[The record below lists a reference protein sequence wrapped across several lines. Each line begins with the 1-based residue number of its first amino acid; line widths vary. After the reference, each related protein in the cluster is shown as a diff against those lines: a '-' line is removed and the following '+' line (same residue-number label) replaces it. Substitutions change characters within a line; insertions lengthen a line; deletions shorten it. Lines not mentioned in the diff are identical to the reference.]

1 MSVVPEA
8 RKMSTGLMRRALR
21 RSSAQIRH
29 VRPVP
34 AGAAAGPVAAVYAQV
49 ERDFGMLAP
58 PVVLHSPAA
67 GPLAACWVM
76 LRETLLARGVA
87 DRAAK
92 EVVAAG
98 VSLGNACPYCVDVH
112 SAVLRGL
119 AHGAEAD
126 AIGGDRVDAM
136 ADPALR
142 DLAAWARSSGRRES
156 ILRRDPP
163 FPIEQLPEFAGV
175 VVTFQY
181 LNRMVTV
188 FCEDSPLP
196 AVLPA
201 PLAGG
206 MMRVLGRFLRSTA
219 RGALEPGASLDLLPE
234 APAPDDLGWAAGR
247 QVIADAFARAIAV
260 IEAAGARAV
269 NDRVR
274 DLVTSELAGW
284 SGQPAR
290 LGRSWVDDALSRLT
304 KDDRPGGRLALLI
317 AFAPHQVGPQDIEE
331 FRRGQRSDEDLIG
344 LAAWASLAAARRVG
358 SWLAPTQQARGG

>member
-1 MSVVPEA
+1 M
-8 RKMSTGLMRRALR
+8 TTTLMQRALR
-21 RSSAQIRH
+21 RSTMQIRY

-34 AGAAAGPVAAVYAQV
+34 PGAAAGLVADVYAQV

-58 PVVLHSPAA
+58 PVVLHSPAV
-67 GPLAACWVM
+67 GPLAASWVM

-126 AIGGDRVDAM
+126 AIGDDRVDAM
-136 ADPALR
+136 ADPAFR
-142 DLAAWARSSGRRES
+142 DLAAWARSSGLRES
-156 ILRRDPP
+156 ILSSDPP

-201 PLAGG
+201 PVADG

-219 RGALEPGASLDLLPE
+219 VGALAPGAALGLLPE
-234 APAPDDLGWAAGR
+234 APVPADLGWAAGG
-247 QVIADAFARAIAV
+247 QVIGDAFARVIAV
-260 IEAAGARAV
+260 VEAAGARAMD
-269 NDRVR
+269 DRVR

-284 SGQPAR
+284 SGQPAG
-290 LGRSWVDDALSRLT
+290 LGRSWVDGALSGLAPAG
-304 KDDRPGGRLALLI
+304 RPAGRLALLI
-317 AFAPHQVGPQDIEE
+317 AFAPHQVGPSDIEE
-331 FRRGQRSDEDLIG
+331 FRRGQRSDEDLIS

-358 SWLAPTQQARGG
+358 SWLAPTQPTWDG